1 VNSSRGRI
9 AILLAMLL
17 FGAECACA
25 SIHHTGEAE
34 NAVAVYAPVQSVRLA
49 KSDVFLPSTFRIGKT
64 YRSASVSNVD
74 ASVDLLS
81 RHCVLLI

>member
-1 VNSSRGRI
+1 MNSTRGRI

-17 FGAECACA
+17 FGADCACA

-34 NAVAVYAPVQSVRLA
+34 NAVAVYAPVQSVRVV
-49 KSDVFLPSTFRIGKT
+49 KSDVFLPSAPGMGKI
-64 YRSASVSNVD
+64 YRSACVSNID
-74 ASVDLLS
+74 TSVDLLS